1 MDLIVDS
8 TPGVDLPPTDPV
20 PAAQPQQVINR
31 MWHVL
36 DTMVSVL
43 ECRISVNTLEDR
55 RSNHV
60 LNNIHAIKE
69 FAVAIELLDRVVRSD
84 VK

>member
-1 MDLIVDS
+1 MEILVDS
-8 TPGVDLPPTDPV
+8 TPGVDLPPTTPV

-43 ECRISVNTLEDR
+43 ECRIPVNTSEDR
-55 RSNHV
+55 RFYHV
-60 LNNIHAIKE
+60 LDNIHAIKE
-69 FAVAIELLDRVVRSD
+69 FSVALELLDRVVRSD

>member
-1 MDLIVDS
+1 MQIIVDS

-43 ECRISVNTLEDR
+43 ECRIPVNT
-55 RSNHV
+55 S
-60 LNNIHAIKE
+60 
-69 FAVAIELLDRVVRSD
+69 
-84 VK
+84 